1 MGTMNKLVC
10 LLLPTNG
17 EAFSH
22 IMFSYG
28 RHLQSG
34 AFHVL
39 LQCLQKIEHS
49 QLLDPKLLGVIC
61 GESHGILTGS

>member
-10 LLLPTNG
+10 MLLPMNG

-28 RHLQSG
+28 RRLLSVE
-34 AFHVL
+34 FHVL
-39 LQCLQKIEHS
+39 LQCLREIEHS
-49 QLLDPKLLGVIC
+49 QLLDPNF
-61 GESHGILTGS
+61 